1 MMSDHNLR
9 QKHRRLV
16 RELAELAGRLET
28 RPFPETAQEKR
39 ALTLTLRALRAR
51 AAELDR
57 AMHPERVPSG

>member
-16 RELAELAGRLET
+16 RELAELAGRLEA

-39 ALTLTLRALRAR
+39 ALTLALRALRAR
-51 AAELDR
+51 ARELDR
-57 AMHPERVPSG
+57 VWHPERPAGG